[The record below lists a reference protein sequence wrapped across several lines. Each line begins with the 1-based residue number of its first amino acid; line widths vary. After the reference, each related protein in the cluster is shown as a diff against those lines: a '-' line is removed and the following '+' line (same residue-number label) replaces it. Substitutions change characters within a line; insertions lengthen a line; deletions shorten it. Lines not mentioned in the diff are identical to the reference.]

1 MASQTNPSPHEKLTY
16 LGIEV
21 TAFMQDGVYQTA
33 ARVACRK
40 ENCGRELRF

>member
-1 MASQTNPSPHEKLTY
+1 MASQTNPLPHERLTY

-21 TAFMQDGVYQTA
+21 TAFMQAGVYQTA

-40 ENCGRELRF
+40 ENWARD